1 MATAEFGSAEEFRE
15 VVDRTFAMMDA
26 DPQMGPSLRDAEVP
40 QRFDF
45 ADLDLV
51 VNIRGARE
59 GEAGTLHWEWSDDVD
74 WEPRVRMSMSSVI
87 ANRYFQGRENIPIA
101 IARRRIRAAGD
112 VRAALSIVPITKP
125 IYARYRDMIAADYPH
140 LTV

>member
-1 MATAEFGSAEEFRE
+1 MATAEFGSPEEFRE
-15 VVDRTFAMMDA
+15 VVDRTFAMMDS

-51 VNIRGARE
+51 VNIRGARD
-59 GEAGTLHWEWSDDVD
+59 GEQGTLHWEWSDDID
-74 WEPRVRMSMSSVI
+74 WEPRVRMSMSSAI

-112 VRAALSIVPITKP
+112 VRAALSIIPITKP
-125 IYARYRDMIAADYPH
+125 IYVRYRDMIATDYPH

>member
-1 MATAEFGSAEEFRE
+1 MATAEFRSPEEFQE

-26 DPQMGPSLRDAEVP
+26 DPHMGPGLRDAEVP
-40 QRFDF
+40 QRFEF

-51 VNIRGARE
+51 VNIRGARD
-59 GEAGTLHWEWSDDVD
+59 GEQGTLHWEWSDDVD
-74 WEPRVRMSMSSVI
+74 WEPRVRMAMSSTI

-112 VRAALSIVPITKP
+112 VRAALAIIPITKP
-125 IYARYRDMIAADYPH
+125 IYVRYRDMIAIDYPH